1 MKRSINLLLILL
13 TALAVFSCSE
23 IIQVAGVFTN
33 RINDNSN
40 YSGSIYVSVRNP
52 QGKLVPNFLID
63 IVNPDDSLKIFSS
76 RFTLAE
82 YPQTFIIPD
91 EQINPVSCVS
101 GKLLVI
107 INHPNAGV
115 FSREVLLS
123 GISSTK
129 SMDVEFETW
138 LISDTLSKAPL
149 HRYRHFRS
157 Y

>member
-1 MKRSINLLLILL
+1 MRRSINLLLILL
-13 TALAVFSCSE
+13 TAFAVFSCSE

-33 RINDNSN
+33 RINDNNN
-40 YSGSIYVSVRNP
+40 YSGSIYVSVKNP

-82 YPQTFIIPD
+82 HPQTFIIPD
-91 EQINPVSCVS
+91 EQINPVNSAS

-107 INHPNAGV
+107 INHPKAGV

-123 GISSTK
+123 GISNTK
-129 SMDVEFETW
+129 SLQVEFDTW
-138 LISDTLSKAPL
+138 LVSDTLSKASL
-149 HRYRHFRS
+149 HQYLHFRS